1 MRKKITAIALLI
13 LCFSGLKAQDMIFTL
28 DYNFG
33 YPTGDFEK
41 FTAEPAYRGGGIN
54 YTRFLNSNE
63 NIGIGF
69 GLDWQGFYQKV
80 PRSSFP
86 FYANGSS
93 TSTSDI
99 NAVQFRYTYTTP
111 IMAGLDYYFIKDAG
125 FLPYVGINLGIAYT
139 EQELYVSAYDNEIN
153 TSWDFA
159 YGVEAG
165 FHLVFGESGLGLNLI
180 GKYNMSTYSHTFS
193 NVQFETKQGS
203 YASVGIGLSFLMLN
217 YY

>member
-1 MRKKITAIALLI
+1 MKKILLALAISAFCVDGI
-13 LCFSGLKAQDMIFTL
+13 RAQDMIFTL

-41 FTAEPAYRGGGIN
+41 FTAEPAYRGGGLN
-54 YTRFLNSNE
+54 YTRFLDGNE
-63 NIGIGF
+63 NIGISF
-69 GLDWQGFYQKV
+69 GIDWQGFYQKV

-86 FYANGSS
+86 YYENGSKTSS
-93 TSTSDI
+93 TDI

-125 FLPYVGINLGIAYT
+125 FLPYVGINLGMAYT
-139 EQELYVSAYDNEIN
+139 EQELYISAFDNEIN

-165 FHLVFGESGLGLNLI
+165 FHLPFGESGLGLNVI
-180 GKYNMSTYSHTFS
+180 GKYNMSTYNYTFS
-193 NVQFETKQGS
+193 NILFETKQGS
-203 YASVGIGLSFLMLN
+203 YASIGVGLSFLMLN